1 MINILDLCSG
11 KWEREEMG
19 GDFEW
24 EVVCTGWNP
33 NAPDQVR
40 EPDLQVALRLPS
52 REVSAM
58 PAELLDLELDEYLAR
73 MQSR

>member
-33 NAPDQVR
+33 QAPERVQ
-40 EPDLQVALRLPS
+40 EPSLQLALQLPG
-52 REVSAM
+52 RDALAM
-58 PAELLDLELDEYLAR
+58 PPELLDSELDEFLSR
-73 MQSR
+73 MQSL

>member
-33 NAPDQVR
+33 NAPERLR
-40 EPDLQVALRLPS
+40 EVNPQLALQLPS
-52 REVSAM
+52 HEAVEM
-58 PAELLDLELDEYLAR
+58 PPELLDQELDEYLSR
-73 MQSR
+73 MWSR